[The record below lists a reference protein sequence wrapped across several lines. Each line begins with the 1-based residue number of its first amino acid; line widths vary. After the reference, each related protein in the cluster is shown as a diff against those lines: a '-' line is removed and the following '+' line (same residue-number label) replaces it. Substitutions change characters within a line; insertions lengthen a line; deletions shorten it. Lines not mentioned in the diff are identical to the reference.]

1 MSRSRV
7 PVASPSGAPRQ
18 FWVRAAALL
27 LVHPEL
33 WATAVAHGV
42 KLARPGWWRS
52 RPFLPVPAPGYLRFR
67 FETAYGPGGRPEPRD
82 LVDYLRWCRARPR

>member
-1 MSRSRV
+1 MSTSRV
-7 PVASPSGAPRQ
+7 PEVAATAVPRA
-18 FWVRAAALL
+18 FWARAAALL

-33 WATAVAHGV
+33 WPTAAAQGV

-52 RPFLPVPAPGYLRFR
+52 RPFLPLPASGYLRFR